1 MVVGTCGF
9 VMHKYSEYKKNER
22 YRVQVL
28 NYEMK
33 RFVDQTI
40 HDFNK
45 NKGQLIMNCGTY
57 ILLFDLAVVIGIAI
71 YWLFN
76 NREV

>member
-1 MVVGTCGF
+1 GGASVDFIGISLLMVVGTCGF

-45 NKGQLIMNCGTY
+45 NKG
-57 ILLFDLAVVIGIAI
+57 
-71 YWLFN
+71 
-76 NREV
+76 